1 MELISRSGGFR
12 KVSIYPETETVI
24 LTRSQI
30 FAEFLFKGSCGHQEK
45 NMKLK
50 GELQNYV
57 RTYLLSPTDFLIK
70 IAVLSRVAI
79 RLVIVIK
86 TRNL

>member
-30 FAEFLFKGSCGHQEK
+30 FSEFLFKGSCGHQGK

-50 GELQNYV
+50 GEL
-57 RTYLLSPTDFLIK
+57 
-70 IAVLSRVAI
+70 
-79 RLVIVIK
+79 
-86 TRNL
+86 

>member
-1 MELISRSGGFR
+1 MQLISRSGGFR
-12 KVSIYPETETVI
+12 KVSVYLETETVI

-30 FAEFLFKGSCGHQEK
+30 FSEFLFKGSCGHRKK

-50 GELQNYV
+50 KRTLEL
-57 RTYLLSPTDFLIK
+57 RTYLLSPTDFLRK
-70 IAVLSRVAI
+70 IAVLSQVTI

>member
-1 MELISRSGGFR
+1 MQLISRSGGFR

-30 FAEFLFKGSCGHQEK
+30 FSEFLFKGSCGHQEK

-50 GELQNYV
+50 GELSNYV
-57 RTYLLSPTDFLIK
+57 RTYLQSPTDFLIK
-70 IAVLSRVAI
+70 ISVVAVAI

>member
-1 MELISRSGGFR
+1 MQLISRSGGFR

-30 FAEFLFKGSCGHQEK
+30 FSEFLFKGSCGHQEK

-50 GELQNYV
+50 GELSNYV

-70 IAVLSRVAI
+70 ISVVAVAI

>member
-30 FAEFLFKGSCGHQEK
+30 FSEFLFKGSCGHQEK

-50 GELQNYV
+50 GKLSNYV

-70 IAVLSRVAI
+70 ISVVAVAI

-86 TRNL
+86 TQNL

>member
-1 MELISRSGGFR
+1 MQLISPSGGFR

-30 FAEFLFKGSCGHQEK
+30 FSEFLFKGSCGHQEK

-50 GELQNYV
+50 GELSNYV

-70 IAVLSRVAI
+70 ISVVAVAI